1 MIIDDNETVLLYI
14 RKHWIL
20 FAIQVIPLFLLA
32 LLPVVFP
39 ALIDF
44 FLPKKL
50 ERFQNAGWAV
60 YCMWLIFLWV
70 WGFLLWTEYY
80 LDVWVL
86 TDKKIISADQKTLF
100 NRNMSTL
107 ELEKIQDVSIE
118 VNGFIATILGFG
130 TIRVQTAGEVRKF
143 ALEDARNPEE
153 AKEAILAA
161 QVSLRE
167 EFLKRQGTYI
177 RDAMGPEHF

>member
-1 MIIDDNETVLLYI
+1 MIIDDNETILLYI

-20 FAIQVIPLFLLA
+20 FAIQIIPLFLLV
-32 LLPVVFP
+32 LLPIVFP
-39 ALIDF
+39 TFVDF
-44 FLPKKL
+44 LLPQNL
-50 ERFQNAGWAV
+50 ERFQNAGWAA
-60 YCMWLIFLWV
+60 YCMWLTFLWV
-70 WGFLLWTEYY
+70 WGFLLWMEYY

-86 TDKKIISADQKTLF
+86 TDKKIISADQKALF

-118 VNGFIATILGFG
+118 VHGFIATMLGYG
-130 TIRVQTAGEVRKF
+130 TIRVQTAGETRKF

-167 EFLKRQGTYI
+167 DVLKRQSEYI
-177 RDAMGPEHF
+177 REGIIG